1 MSTRPRYRRRLAAP
15 AVFRGRLRSMDPD
28 AAELSSLTTV
38 VADVAR
44 RVGELAD
51 RRSADPDDPIVS
63 RLHEIERALMT
74 AERRLR

>member
-1 MSTRPRYRRRLAAP
+1 
-15 AVFRGRLRSMDPD
+15 MDPD